1 MNTHDREREERLQ
14 AEAEAAERQQLP
26 PGADPAVNEYRLVVR
41 ALRQPPSVV
50 GLPMDFAARVARRA
64 IYAEERGSIEDWI
77 ITGLMLAMAAGA
89 LYYLQPVMANIVASF
104 DVKLPSLPW
113 PLLSAAAVAL
123 GAAWAVEQGL
133 AHRK

>member
-1 MNTHDREREERLQ
+1 MNTRDRELEERLQ
-14 AEAEAAERQQLP
+14 AEAEAAEKQQLP
-26 PGADPAVNEYRLVVR
+26 PGANPVVNEYRAVLR

-89 LYYLQPVMANIVASF
+89 LYYLQPLLANIVAAF
-104 DVKLPSLPW
+104 DMKLPALPW
-113 PLLSAAAVAL
+113 PLLFAAATAVAL
-123 GAAWAVEQGL
+123 AWAVDQGL
-133 AHRK
+133 AKK